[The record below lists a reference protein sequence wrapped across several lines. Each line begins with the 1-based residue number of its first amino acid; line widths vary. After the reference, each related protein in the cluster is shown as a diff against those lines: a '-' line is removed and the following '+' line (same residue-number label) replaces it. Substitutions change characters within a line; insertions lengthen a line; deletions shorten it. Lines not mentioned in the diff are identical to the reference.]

1 MTIHVSEHDL
11 WNTGNTVV
19 KLPPSPGDL
28 FVAALV
34 QGNVAFCWPITEYQR
49 AVRQAEAFARRVKLD
64 KPFTVKVLS
73 LTAWEGCTVLGIN
86 PATLFSDDT
95 AEQEATMRQA
105 GIAAC
110 MDALRSSNEP
120 AVRADAMD
128 LLITLGELK

>member
-11 WNTGNTVV
+11 WNTGNSVV
-19 KLPPSPGDL
+19 KLAPSPGDL

-34 QGNVAFCWPITEYQR
+34 HGKVAFCWPITEYQR
-49 AVRQAEAFARRVKLD
+49 AVRQAEDFARRVKLD
-64 KPFTVKVLS
+64 NPFTVKVLS

-95 AEQEATMRQA
+95 AEQEATMRTA

-120 AVRADAMD
+120 AVRAEAYE
-128 LLITLGELK
+128 TLKMMKEK